1 MKKIIRDF
9 VLLFVLCFLYMTFS
23 KTTNVS
29 AVEGLIISLGS
40 AAIFSLLIS
49 MIRNLNE
56 EDLNL
61 KINLTPKEVEI
72 IRQSRLVLRDSIVA
86 FLLCYGSMT
95 VSFGETGLT
104 FIKAIPFMF
113 ASLALAF
120 LLYLLNKQL
129 MLVLM
134 MQSLAPALVV
144 CAISKE
150 LRMPSNRQE
159 AKVELEELA

>member
-1 MKKIIRDF
+1 MVFK
-9 VLLFVLCFLYMTFS
+9 
-23 KTTNVS
+23 
-29 AVEGLIISLGS
+29 
-40 AAIFSLLIS
+40 AIFSLLIS

-61 KINLTPKEVEI
+61 KINLPPKEVEI

-104 FIKAIPFMF
+104 FIKAIPFMI
-113 ASLALAF
+113 A
-120 LLYLLNKQL
+120 
-129 MLVLM
+129 
-134 MQSLAPALVV
+134 SLAPALVV

>member
-61 KINLTPKEVEI
+61 KINLPPKEVEI
-72 IRQSRLVLRDSIVA
+72 IRQSRLVLREIV
-86 FLLCYGSMT
+86 
-95 VSFGETGLT
+95 
-104 FIKAIPFMF
+104 
-113 ASLALAF
+113 
-120 LLYLLNKQL
+120 
-129 MLVLM
+129 
-134 MQSLAPALVV
+134 
-144 CAISKE
+144 
-150 LRMPSNRQE
+150 
-159 AKVELEELA
+159 

>member
-86 FLLCYGSMT
+86 FLL
-95 VSFGETGLT
+95 FGETGLT
-104 FIKAIPFMF
+104 FIKAIPFMI
-113 ASLALAF
+113 A
-120 LLYLLNKQL
+120 
-129 MLVLM
+129 
-134 MQSLAPALVV
+134 SLAPALVV

-150 LRMPSNRQE
+150 LRMSSNRQE

>member
-1 MKKIIRDF
+1 MCIRD
-9 VLLFVLCFLYMTFS
+9 
-23 KTTNVS
+23 
-29 AVEGLIISLGS
+29 
-40 AAIFSLLIS
+40 
-49 MIRNLNE
+49 R
-56 EDLNL
+56 
-61 KINLTPKEVEI
+61 VEI

-104 FIKAIPFMF
+104 FIKAIPFMI
-113 ASLALAF
+113 A
-120 LLYLLNKQL
+120 
-129 MLVLM
+129 
-134 MQSLAPALVV
+134 SLAPALVV